1 MGMPKVKP
9 DNVVRH
15 EIVLGR
21 SERELLDTL
30 TTAYTVNRVVTP
42 ITSLLSSTA
51 GLLLVAGLGLAY
63 LEKYLPTY
71 WAEMDDNQL
80 GDWFE
85 TENIVLGTVGFGIG
99 GIIGAFFG
107 GPAAPI
113 TGPLGAAVGA
123 VTGTMAQES
132 AEEAQAAGVPRIMS
146 YSTFGQIV
154 GSARLLKK
162 TIDDLQNQ

>member
-15 EIVLGR
+15 ELVLGR

-63 LEKYLPTY
+63 LEKYLPSY
-71 WAEMDDNQL
+71 WPDMDDNQL
-80 GDWFE
+80 ADWFE
-85 TENIVLGTVGFGIG
+85 TENIVLGTAGFGIG

-107 GPAAPI
+107 GPIGA
-113 TGPLGAAVGA
+113 GLGATGGA
-123 VTGTMAQES
+123 IFGSAIQEG
-132 AEEAQAAGVPRIMS
+132 AEEAQAAGVPKVLS
-146 YSTFGQIV
+146 YSAFGQIV
-154 GSARLLKK
+154 ASARLLKR
-162 TIDDLQNQ
+162 TIDELQNQ

>member
-1 MGMPKVKP
+1 M
-9 DNVVRH
+9 
-15 EIVLGR
+15 
-21 SERELLDTL
+21 
-30 TTAYTVNRVVTP
+30 
-42 ITSLLSSTA
+42 
-51 GLLLVAGLGLAY
+51 LVAGLGLAY

-71 WAEMDDNQL
+71 WADMDDNQL

-85 TENIVLGTVGFGIG
+85 TENIVLGTAGFGIG

-107 GPAAPI
+107 GPIGA
-113 TGPLGAAVGA
+113 GLGATVGA
-123 VTGTMAQES
+123 VTGTMAQEG

-162 TIDDLQNQ
+162 TIDELQNQ

>member
-1 MGMPKVKP
+1 MGMCPKVKP

-15 EIVLGR
+15 ELVLGR

-63 LEKYLPTY
+63 LEKYLPSY
-71 WAEMDDNQL
+71 WPDMDDNQL
-80 GDWFE
+80 ADWFE
-85 TENIVLGTVGFGIG
+85 TENIVLGTAGFGIG

-107 GPAAPI
+107 GPIGA
-113 TGPLGAAVGA
+113 GLGATGGA
-123 VTGTMAQES
+123 IFGSAIQEG

-162 TIDDLQNQ
+162 TIDELQNQ

>member
-15 EIVLGR
+15 ELVLGR
-21 SERELLDTL
+21 SERELFDTL

-63 LEKYLPTY
+63 LEKYLPEY
-71 WAEMDDNQL
+71 WPDMNDQQL

-85 TENIVLGTVGFGIG
+85 TENIVLGTAGFGIG

-107 GPAAPI
+107 GPIGA
-113 TGPLGAAVGA
+113 GLGATVGA
-123 VTGTMAQES
+123 VTGTMAQEG

-154 GSARLLKK
+154 GSARLLKR
-162 TIDDLQNQ
+162 TIDELQNQ

>member
-15 EIVLGR
+15 ELVLGR

-85 TENIVLGTVGFGIG
+85 TENIVLGTAGFGIG

-107 GPAAPI
+107 GPIGA
-113 TGPLGAAVGA
+113 GLGATVGA
-123 VTGTMAQES
+123 VTGTMAQEG
-132 AEEAQAAGVPRIMS
+132 AEEAQAAGVSRVMS

-162 TIDDLQNQ
+162 TIDELQNQ

>member
-15 EIVLGR
+15 ELVLGR
-21 SERELLDTL
+21 SERELFDTL

-63 LEKYLPTY
+63 LEKYLPEY
-71 WAEMDDNQL
+71 WPDMNDQQL

-85 TENIVLGTVGFGIG
+85 TENIVLGTAGFGIG
-99 GIIGAFFG
+99 GLIGALLG
-107 GPAAPI
+107 GPFAAV
-113 TGPLGAAVGA
+113 TGPLGAAAGGVYGSA
-123 VTGTMAQES
+123 IQEG
-132 AEEAQAAGVPRIMS
+132 AEEAQAAGVPKVLS
-146 YSTFGQIV
+146 YSAFGQIV
-154 GSARLLKK
+154 ASARLLKN
-162 TIDDLQNQ
+162 TIDELQNQ

>member
-15 EIVLGR
+15 ELVLGR

-63 LEKYLPTY
+63 LEKYLPSY
-71 WAEMDDNQL
+71 WPDMDDNQL
-80 GDWFE
+80 ADWFE
-85 TENIVLGTVGFGIG
+85 TENIVLGTAGFGIG

-107 GPAAPI
+107 GPIGA
-113 TGPLGAAVGA
+113 GLGATGGA
-123 VTGTMAQES
+123 IFGSAMQEG
-132 AEEAQAAGVPRIMS
+132 AEEAQAAGVPKLLS
-146 YSTFGQIV
+146 YSAFGQIV